1 MSCVSTVFDPGTER
15 EDHRPVFATMTAE
28 LSAGRGRARIRRE
41 KFDVRRL
48 LTPQGK
54 ATFTAELEK
63 FRHPAWSCHPDLH
76 YQQIQEHVLRI
87 MRSHF
92 PLPVNGP
99 RATFIEPGTWA
110 LRDRKQ
116 ALKHR
121 TRQRRDLWRDLLHRA
136 LLQWREGADFSVEDL
151 LVKQGLLYQL
161 TAAAIVV
168 ATRQIKA
175 DILAS
180 KSNFLKDLAGSPGQP
195 PGALLRQAKAAGIG
209 GSKTRP
215 VARPLPLICTC
226 RMVQLQ
232 PHAGTGTPY
241 GLGTLLSRSSGGRS
255 TPPTTWHSRAALLSR
270 MPTSAG
276 HGPTG
281 TTQKVCW
288 VRQHLR

>member
-110 LRDRKQ
+110 LRDRIE
-116 ALKHR
+116 
-121 TRQRRDLWRDLLHRA
+121 RA
-136 LLQWREGADFSVEDL
+136 SGATSGEISYTGPYYSG
-151 LVKQGLLYQL
+151 VKE
-161 TAAAIVV
+161 
-168 ATRQIKA
+168 
-175 DILAS
+175 
-180 KSNFLKDLAGSPGQP
+180 
-195 PGALLRQAKAAGIG
+195 
-209 GSKTRP
+209 
-215 VARPLPLICTC
+215 
-226 RMVQLQ
+226 
-232 PHAGTGTPY
+232 
-241 GLGTLLSRSSGGRS
+241 
-255 TPPTTWHSRAALLSR
+255 
-270 MPTSAG
+270 PTSRLR
-276 HGPTG
+276 TYWSS
-281 TTQKVCW
+281 KVCSTS
-288 VRQHLR
+288 